1 MIGRMCRVGRMGKPR
16 RITVDFQEAALG
28 RKVHPTGFRLG
39 MTEKHRSRWYAE
51 GEEYK
56 TLLAEDRLIRSTIHG
71 SLPEAAISKIEIE
84 RFPPNQV
91 RLTVHSAKPGIVIG
105 RRGATV
111 NALRNDLQQTTNKRV
126 KLDVAEIEHPEIDA
140 YLVARSIAE
149 QLERRISHKRA
160 MKQAIMR
167 AMRAGAQGCMV
178 RCGGRLSGAEMA
190 RVETAREGQ
199 VPRHTLRANLD
210 YAQGEALTTF
220 GRIGIK
226 VWIYKGEVL
235 PGSEA

>member
-1 MIGRMCRVGRMGKPR
+1 M
-16 RITVDFQEAALG
+16 G

-39 MTEKHRSRWYAE
+39 LTEKHRSRWFAE
-51 GEEYK
+51 GEEYTK
-56 TLLAEDRLIRSTIHG
+56 LLAEDRAIRKLISNA
-71 SLPEAAISKIEIE
+71 LPEAAISKVEIE

-91 RLTVHSAKPGIVIG
+91 RVTVHSAKPGIVIG
-105 RRGATV
+105 RKGATV

-126 KLDVAEIEHPEIDA
+126 KLDIAEIEAPEMDA
-140 YLVARSIAE
+140 FLVARSIAE

-160 MKQAIMR
+160 MKQAVLR
-167 AMRAGAQGCMV
+167 ALKSGAKGCMI

-190 RVETAREGQ
+190 RVETVREGQ
-199 VPRHTLRANLD
+199 IPRHTLRAQLD
-210 YAQGEALTTF
+210 YANGEALTTF

-235 PGSEA
+235 PGAEA